1 MKNLM
6 KQSAKGVLSMFLMLT
21 VFTACDSDDPEPV
34 NEEEL
39 ITTVKLTFTNTAN
52 AQDVVTANFQDLDG
66 EGGNAPTIDGITL
79 SANSTYT
86 LTVQFLNEQE
96 SPAEDITE
104 EVEEEDEEHQVFF
117 VASGGAEFTYEY
129 GDQDDDQN
137 PLGLT
142 GTATTGAAGSG
153 TLQVLLIHEPNK
165 SGSGVSA
172 GDPTNAGGESDV
184 DVTFSL
190 TIQ

>member
-6 KQSAKGVLSMFLMLT
+6 KQSAKGVLGMFLMLT

-39 ITTVKLTFTNTAN
+39 ITTVTLTFTNTAN
-52 AQDVVTANFQDLDG
+52 AQDVVTANFRDLDG

-79 SANSTYT
+79 SANATYT
-86 LTVQFLNEQE
+86 LTVQFLNELE
-96 SPAEDITE
+96 TPAEDITE

-117 VASGGAEFTYEY
+117 VAGGGAAFTYAY
-129 GDQDDDQN
+129 GDEDGNGN

-153 TLQVLLIHEPNK
+153 NLQVLLLHEPNK
-165 SGSGVSA
+165 SASGVSA
-172 GDPTNAGGESDV
+172 GDPANAGGESDV